1 MKRRPLI
8 ATYRKVFITME
19 RYLCLIIEV
28 FDTKTERSLMSKTE
42 IDTNALSK
50 MEKEFSSMRIYL
62 EQVLTLQ
69 KEILE
74 KLAKETEKRI
84 EEEDGSSES
93 GLSGG
98 ISVAVLLKLPDHL
111 RKTMIALSKLIE
123 GRADEVANITGRA
136 RAIESGYLNQLV
148 RLGYVKK
155 MRRKHQIYF
164 AVESG
169 A

>member
-1 MKRRPLI
+1 
-8 ATYRKVFITME
+8 
-19 RYLCLIIEV
+19 
-28 FDTKTERSLMSKTE
+28 MSKTE
-42 IDTNALSK
+42 VDANALSK
-50 MEKEFSSMRIYL
+50 MEKEFSSMRSYL

-84 EEEDGSSES
+84 EEDGSSED

-98 ISVAVLLKLPDHL
+98 LSVAVLLKLPDHL

-164 AVESG
+164 AVESE